1 MHLLASSS
9 AGLDLVP
16 PEYLEPPLG
25 DQQRPARRVRAPA
38 RRLPLPA
45 RAPRGVRPT
54 GTEGNVPAWI
64 GRAQAATVRRLGGG
78 VEWGVGGGPLGLPDR
93 RKDAHGALE

>member
-16 PEYLEPPLG
+16 PEHLEPRPG

-38 RRLPLPA
+38 RRLPLPP
-45 RAPRGVRPT
+45 RAPRRVRPT
-54 GTEGNVPAWI
+54 GTEENVPAWI
-64 GRAQAATVRRLGGG
+64 GRALAATVRRLVDE
-78 VEWGVGGGPLGLPDR
+78 VEWGM
-93 RKDAHGALE
+93 